1 MTDRIPQG
9 RIPELDGLRG
19 MAILLV
25 LVGHYFSVPG
35 TGAAS
40 LFNGYCHLAVF
51 LFCHEI
57 LLRALPAVTDGKAAG
72 VTFLAAI
79 LTYAIAKLSWR
90 FFEQPLLRR
99 GHAFQ
104 Y

>member
-1 MTDRIPQG
+1 
-9 RIPELDGLRG
+9 
-19 MAILLV
+19 
-25 LVGHYFSVPG
+25 
-35 TGAAS
+35 
-40 LFNGYCHLAVF
+40 LAVF
-51 LFCHEI
+51 LICHRI
-57 LLRALPAVTDGKAAG
+57 LLHALPAVTDGKAAA
-72 VTFLAAI
+72 VTFLAAL